1 MFQFL
6 TKRGRTAKRAARDL
20 YAAILKQ
27 SRNPVF
33 YTHFAV
39 PDTVDGRF
47 EMIALHCG
55 LLVDRL
61 YQKDV
66 SPNDRLLAQSLFDAM
81 FLNLDWSCRE
91 MGIGDLGVPR
101 HMKRLMA
108 AFKGRAFA
116 YGEATRSGRG
126 ATIHALTRN
135 AYGTCQAVDS
145 AVVESLAT
153 YVDSL
158 VYSLHAQAKEDIQS
172 GRITFPAIEDF
183 IGAAQYAQRVA

>member
-6 TKRGRTAKRAARDL
+6 TKRGRAAKRAARDL

-61 YQKDV
+61 YQNEV
-66 SPNDRLLAQSLFDAM
+66 QPNDRLLAQSLFDAM

-126 ATIHALTRN
+126 ATVHALTRN
-135 AYGTCQAVDS
+135 VYGTCKTIDNAI
-145 AVVESLAT
+145 VESLAA

-158 VYSLHAQAKEDIQS
+158 VYSLHDKTKADIQC
-172 GRITFPAIEDF
+172 GRITFPAIEEF
-183 IGAAQYAQRVA
+183 IGAAHHAQRVA